1 MIRKTLLPNG
11 IAVLTERMPG
21 CASASIGLTLGIGS
35 REETARNSGLA
46 HLFEHAVFKGTAK
59 RSPLEIAQAVEN
71 RGGILNAYTTR
82 EQTCFYARTAAGD
95 LFDALD
101 VLCEMVR
108 EPALDPEAIALEK
121 SVVVEEIR
129 SCLDDP
135 EDLAGD
141 LFCEALWGKDGPGLP
156 ITGTVSSVRGLG
168 VGDLRAHRR
177 TALQRRPVVVAA
189 AGGVEHAAVVRAAE
203 LALGGGKAAARRRP
217 APRKPVF
224 GTVVKHSAVQQA
236 DLVYGTFLPLAK
248 GEDFDRVSGALFA
261 VHLLLGEGMS
271 SRLFQ
276 RIREDLGLVYSISTN
291 VDLCPEGFV
300 FAVQFGA
307 EPGKAERAI
316 ATLAKELE
324 SARLDGFDDAEIER
338 TREMA
343 KGGLVLAAE
352 SSSARA
358 ASLTQRELFGLPV
371 ADLDARVRMAER
383 VAADDVRALLARL
396 LDGRRWS
403 CGAVLPRGQRL
414 DVRRGTRF

>member
-1 MIRKTLLPNG
+1 MIRKTTLQNG
-11 IAVLTERMPG
+11 VSVLTETMPG
-21 CASASIGLTLGIGS
+21 CASASVGLTLGVGS
-35 REETARNSGLA
+35 REETERNNGVA

-59 RSPLEIAQAVEN
+59 RSPLEIAQAVEL

-82 EQTCFYARTAAGD
+82 EQTCFYARTAAADVLG
-95 LFDALD
+95 ALD
-101 VLCEMVR
+101 VICEMVR
-108 EPALDPEAIALEK
+108 EPALAPDAVALEK

-141 LFCEALWGKDGPGLP
+141 LFCEALWGKAGPGLP

-177 TALQRRPVVVAA
+177 TALERRPVVVAA
-189 AGGVEHAAVVRAAE
+189 AGGVDHAAVVRAAE
-203 LALGGGKAAARRRP
+203 LALGNCRAAARRRP

-224 GTVVKHSAVQQA
+224 GTVAKRSSVQQA

-248 GEDFDRVSGALFA
+248 GAEFDRVSNALFA

-291 VDLCPEGFV
+291 IDLCASGFV
-300 FAVQFGA
+300 FSVQFGA
-307 EPGKAERAI
+307 EPGKAGRAM
-316 ATLAKELE
+316 ATLAEELAA
-324 SARLDGFDDAEIER
+324 ARRDGFSDEEIER
-338 TREMA
+338 TREMM
-343 KGGLVLAAE
+343 KGGLILAAE
-352 SSSARA
+352 SSSSRA
-358 ASLTQRELFGLPV
+358 ASLTQRELLGLPP
-371 ADLDARVRMAER
+371 ADLDARVRAVDAFTAE
-383 VAADDVRALLARL
+383 DVRALLARL

-403 CGAVLPRGQRL
+403 CGAVLPKGQRL
-414 DVRRGTRF
+414 DVRRGMAF